1 MTAATSEHPF
11 GYPRHVSTNIHDC
24 VHTFDFPTV
33 LVCPDVFET
42 EPVSEPDSCI
52 IYHSGIQDYINIT
65 GLMQDSP
72 YIVKVNI
79 AHLAP
84 AGDYLTNIL
93 FQNPTRLGGTD
104 QFEIQPCGR
113 TVPSCRGAICH
124 VSDTLEKPESLGHM
138 TDFIYDH
145 TMDRIKVDF
154 KEVQFF
160 RSSVILFKSL
170 TLVPRALS
178 ATA

>member
-1 MTAATSEHPF
+1 MSTATSEHPF

-33 LVCPDVFET
+33 LVCKDVFET

-65 GLMQDSP
+65 GLMQDTP
-72 YIVKVNI
+72 YIVKVKKVNG
-79 AHLAP
+79 LT
-84 AGDYLTNIL
+84 GDNFTNAL

-113 TVPSCRGAICH
+113 TVPSCKGAICH
-124 VSDTLEKPESLGHM
+124 VSDTLDKPESLGHM

-154 KEVQFF
+154 KEVQFE
-160 RSSVILFKSL
+160 SSVYTVSISI
-170 TLVPRALS
+170 TND
-178 ATA
+178 